1 MVTKFEKNIL
11 SDLPIPPGEL
21 LGEEIAAIGMTQQEL
36 AMRTGRPAQVINEI
50 IRGKKAITYETAIE
64 LEKVLGIPAHVWVNL
79 EATYHLTQA
88 RLKERDDLLGQQEW
102 LKEFPVRELEKRGWI
117 ESHRNKEDK
126 IRALLEFLG
135 VASFQAWRQTVLG
148 FRISEK
154 SKVSPGALAAWLRQ
168 GELKGRDTE
177 TADYNESNFRQAIEK
192 IRALTLNEPE
202 EFEPRLKKLCAEAG
216 VAVVLIQELP
226 RSGANGVARWLTP
239 TKGIIQLS
247 LRWKWHDIFW
257 FSFFHECCHILN
269 HQIREVHI
277 DGINGKSEVESE
289 ANTFAQ
295 DLLISPDD
303 WKRFKADQ
311 RYSETAVRNF
321 ASEIGIHP
329 GIVVGRMQREKLIS
343 YSALANLK
351 KRLAWKES

>member
-1 MVTKFEKNIL
+1 MVTNFEQDIF

-21 LGEEIAAIGMTQQEL
+21 LEEEIAAIGMTQQEL

-50 IRGKKAITYETAIE
+50 IRGKKAITHETAIE
-64 LEKVLGIPAHVWVNL
+64 LEMVLGIPAHVWVNL

-102 LKEFPVRELEKRGWI
+102 LKEFPVRELEKRGWV
-117 ESHRNKEDK
+117 ESHKNKEDK
-126 IRALLEFLG
+126 IRGLLEFLG
-135 VASFQAWRQTVLG
+135 VASFQAWRQTILG

-168 GELKGRDTE
+168 GELKGRDAE
-177 TADYNESNFRQAIEK
+177 TADYNESNFHHAIK
-192 IRALTLNEPE
+192 QIRTLTLEEPE
-202 EFEPRLKKLCAEAG
+202 EFLPQMTQLCAEAG
-216 VAVVLIQELP
+216 VAVILVQELS

-247 LRWKWHDIFW
+247 LKWKWHDIFW

-269 HQIREVHI
+269 HHIREVHI
-277 DGINGKSEVESE
+277 DGINGNSEVEFE

-295 DLLISPDD
+295 NLLIPTDD
-303 WKRFKADQ
+303 WTRFTTDP
-311 RYSETAVRNF
+311 RHSETAVRNF
-321 ASEIGIHP
+321 ASEVGIHP

-343 YSALANLK
+343 YSTLSNLK
-351 KRLAWKES
+351 TQLAWKES